1 MITGYQMMHKQ
12 ISTFAPVVLAVS
24 LFLPFATTAQDG
36 DEEEEPVFDENTVD
50 CIQVRNIRRTDVLD
64 DRNILFHMR
73 GRTIYHNMLPRQC
86 GGLAREDRFSYQ
98 TSIGRLC
105 RLDSIRVLYDDP
117 FGLRAGNRCSLGLF
131 RKIDREDA
139 EALKEG
145 VGMRPEANP
154 LPMPEPERVGE
165 PEEE

>member
-1 MITGYQMMHKQ
+1 
-12 ISTFAPVVLAVS
+12 
-24 LFLPFATTAQDG
+24 
-36 DEEEEPVFDENTVD
+36 
-50 CIQVRNIRRTDVLD
+50 
-64 DRNILFHMR
+64 MR

-86 GGLAREDRFSYQ
+86 GALAREDRFSYQ

-131 RKIDREDA
+131 HKIDREDA

-145 VGMRPEANP
+145 VGMSPEANP
-154 LPMPEPERVGE
+154 LPMPEPERVGK
-165 PEEE
+165 PEEQ

>member
-1 MITGYQMMHKQ
+1 MMRKQ
-12 ISTFAPVVLAVS
+12 ISTFAPAVFAFS
-24 LFLPFATTAQDG
+24 LLLPFAATAQNSDE
-36 DEEEEPVFDENTVD
+36 DEELVFDKDTVD

-86 GGLAREDRFSYQ
+86 GGLAREERFSYQ

-117 FGLRAGNRCSLGLF
+117 FGLREGNRCALGLF
-131 RKIDREDA
+131 HKIDREDA
-139 EALKEG
+139 EAIKEG
-145 VGMRPEANP
+145 VDMRPEANP
-154 LPMPEPERVGE
+154 LPMPAPEKVGG